1 LRKNNIFIR
10 QRTYTSVLSLLNS
23 ILSGK
28 IYPDLLI
35 GELFRKED
43 FSSDEKRVLVE
54 LVYGILRHLGR
65 IDHIIEHASRARIS
79 NLNLDILNSIRI
91 CTYQTA
97 FMDVSAA
104 GIINNAVAMSAN
116 DKKLGGFVKRT
127 VEAVLRNKDN
137 VVFPDKEKAPIE
149 YISVYHS
156 HPRWIVDK
164 WLTDLQSIEE
174 VEALC
179 RANNIEPPLTI
190 RVNPLKSD
198 RESLKKALE
207 VEGYTSSM
215 TALSPF
221 GLVIDQKKDIFKT
234 DSFAKGLFEVQDEGS
249 QLVTMLT
256 GAKPGELVIDACA
269 GNGGKSL
276 FLSGLMKNQGTIIA
290 SDLSTAKLL
299 NLRRRATR
307 AGAFNIKT
315 VSRDELNEYNDMAD
329 CVFIDAPCSGMGVF
343 RRNPD
348 SKWRLTTDDIKQL
361 AAKQK
366 DIISEYSRLVKP
378 GGRLVYATCTISQ
391 EENEDVVFGFLKENH
406 DFQKVPAVSMN
417 PDIFGKLMDE
427 DGFFKSMPHI
437 HNTDGFFGAVMEK
450 KRLSRKDNKF
460 ELEKPSQDAVSIFR
474 ETAKGKGELKFH
486 PHEAYEEELEERL
499 P

>member
-1 LRKNNIFIR
+1 LKKSNVFIR
-10 QRTYTSVLSLLNS
+10 QRTYLSVLSLLNL
-23 ILSGK
+23 ILSGRK
-28 IYPDLLI
+28 YPDILI
-35 GELFRKED
+35 GELFRKEE
-43 FSSDEKRVLVE
+43 FSSDEKKVLVE

-65 IDHIIEHASRARIS
+65 IDHIIEHASSARIS
-79 NLNLDILNSIRI
+79 NLNQDILNSIRI
-91 CTYQTA
+91 CTCQAT
-97 FMDVSAA
+97 FMDVSTA
-104 GIINNAVAMSAN
+104 GIINNAMAMSAN

-149 YISVYHS
+149 YICAYHS

-164 WLTDLQSIEE
+164 WLTELQSIKE

-207 VEGYTSSM
+207 AHGYASSL
-215 TALSPF
+215 TELSPF
-221 GLVIDQKKDIFKT
+221 GLVVDRKEGIFKT
-234 DSFAKGLFEVQDEGS
+234 DSFARGFFDVQDEGS

-276 FLSGLMKNQGTIIA
+276 FLSGLMKNQGTILA
-290 SDLSTAKLL
+290 YDLSPVKLL
-299 NLRRRATR
+299 NLRKRATR

-315 VSRDELNEYNDMAD
+315 VSKDELNEYNELAD
-329 CVFIDAPCSGMGVF
+329 RVLIDALCSGMGVF

-348 SKWRLTTDDIKQL
+348 SKWHLTTDDIKQL
-361 AAKQK
+361 VSKQK
-366 DIISEYSRLVKP
+366 EIISEYSKLVKP
-378 GGRLVYATCTISQ
+378 GGLLVYVTCTISR
-391 EENEDVVFGFLKENH
+391 EENEEVIYGFLKEND
-406 DFQKVPAVSMN
+406 DFQKVPAVSIN
-417 PDIFGKLMDE
+417 ADIFGKLMDE
-427 DGFFKSMPHI
+427 EGFFKSMPHI

-450 KRLSRKDNKF
+450 KRL
-460 ELEKPSQDAVSIFR
+460 LPSLLLRTVRVSFPSY
-474 ETAKGKGELKFH
+474 GSSLD
-486 PHEAYEEELEERL
+486 
-499 P
+499 

>member
-1 LRKNNIFIR
+1 MKKSNVLIR
-10 QRTYTSVLSLLNS
+10 QRTYSSVLSVLNL

-28 IYPDLLI
+28 IYPDILI
-35 GELFRKED
+35 GELFRKEE
-43 FSSDEKRVLVE
+43 FSSDEKGVIVE

-65 IDHIIEHASRARIS
+65 IDHIIEHASTARIS
-79 NLNLDILNSIRI
+79 DIGIGILNSIRI
-91 CTYQTA
+91 CTYQA
-97 FMDVSAA
+97 VFMDVSAA

-137 VVFPDKEKAPIE
+137 VVFPDKEKKPIE
-149 YISVYHS
+149 YIRVYHS
-156 HPRWIVDK
+156 HPRWILDK
-164 WLTDLQSIEE
+164 WLEELRSIEE

-198 RESLKKALE
+198 RESLRKALE
-207 VEGYTSSM
+207 AQGYSSSL
-215 TALSPF
+215 TGLSPS
-221 GLVIDQKKDIFKT
+221 GLVIDKKEDIFKT
-234 DSFAKGLFEVQDEGS
+234 GSFAKGLFEVQDEGS

-256 GAKPGELVIDACA
+256 GAKLGELVIDACA

-276 FLSGLMKNQGTIIA
+276 FLSGMMKNRGMVIA
-290 SDLSTAKLL
+290 SDLSSTKLS
-299 NLRRRATR
+299 NLRRRAGR

-315 VSRDELNEYNDMAD
+315 VSKDELNEYNKLAD

-366 DIISEYSRLVKP
+366 EIISEYSRLVKP
-378 GGRLVYATCTISQ
+378 GGRLVYATCTISRD
-391 EENEDVVFGFLKENH
+391 ENEEIVNGFLKENH
-406 DFQKVPAVSMN
+406 DFKKIPAVSMN
-417 PDIFGKLMDE
+417 PDIFGKFMDE

-450 KRLSRKDNKF
+450 NKGLS
-460 ELEKPSQDAVSIFR
+460 
-474 ETAKGKGELKFH
+474 
-486 PHEAYEEELEERL
+486 
-499 P
+499 

>member
-1 LRKNNIFIR
+1 MKKSNVFIR
-10 QRTYTSVLSLLNS
+10 QRTYSSVLSLLNL

-28 IYPDLLI
+28 KYPDILI
-35 GELFRKED
+35 GELFRKEE

-65 IDHIIEHASRARIS
+65 IDHIIEHASSARIS
-79 NLNLDILNSIRI
+79 NLNPDILNSIRI
-91 CTYQTA
+91 CTYQA
-97 FMDVSAA
+97 VFMNVSAA

-149 YISVYHS
+149 YICVYHS
-156 HPRWIVDK
+156 HPRWIVEK
-164 WLTDLQSIEE
+164 WLTELQSIEE

-179 RANNIEPPLTI
+179 RANSIEPPLTI

-207 VEGYTSSM
+207 AHGYNSSL
-215 TALSPF
+215 TEFSPF
-221 GLVIDQKKDIFKT
+221 GLIIDKKEDIFKT
-234 DSFAKGLFEVQDEGS
+234 ESFGHGLFEVQDEGS

-276 FLSGLMKNQGTIIA
+276 FLSGLMKNRGIVLA
-290 SDLSTAKLL
+290 SDLSPAKLL
-299 NLRRRATR
+299 NLRRRAGR

-315 VSRDELNEYNDMAD
+315 VSRFELNEYKEMAD
-329 CVFIDAPCSGMGVF
+329 SVLIDAPCSGMGVF

-348 SKWRLTTDDIKQL
+348 SKWHLTANDVKEL
-361 AAKQK
+361 ASKQK
-366 DIISEYSRLVKP
+366 EIISEYSRLVKA
-378 GGRLVYATCTISQ
+378 GGLLVYVTCTISR
-391 EENEDVVFGFLKENH
+391 EENEDIVYGFLKENE
-406 DFQKVPAVSMN
+406 DFQKVPADSVN

-427 DGFFKSMPHI
+427 DGFFKSLPHT
-437 HNTDGFFGAVMEK
+437 HNTDGFFGAVMGK
-450 KRLSRKDNKF
+450 KRGLS
-460 ELEKPSQDAVSIFR
+460 
-474 ETAKGKGELKFH
+474 
-486 PHEAYEEELEERL
+486 
-499 P
+499 

>member
-1 LRKNNIFIR
+1 LKKSNVFIR
-10 QRTYTSVLSLLNS
+10 QRTYSSVLSLLNL

-28 IYPDLLI
+28 KYPDILI
-35 GELFRKED
+35 GELFRKEE

-65 IDHIIEHASRARIS
+65 IDYIIEHASSARIA
-79 NLNLDILNSIRI
+79 NLNPDILNTIRI
-91 CTYQTA
+91 CTYQAA

-127 VEAVLRNKDN
+127 VEALLRNKDN

-149 YISVYHS
+149 YICVYHS

-164 WLTDLQSIEE
+164 WLTELQSIKE

-179 RANNIEPPLTI
+179 RANNNEPPLTI

-207 VEGYTSSM
+207 AQGYASSL
-215 TALSPF
+215 TELSPF
-221 GLVIDQKKDIFKT
+221 GLVIEKKENIFKT
-234 DSFAKGLFEVQDEGS
+234 DPFANGLFEVQDEGS

-276 FLSGLMKNQGTIIA
+276 FLSGLMKNRGIVL
-290 SDLSTAKLL
+290 SYDLSPAKLL
-299 NLRRRATR
+299 NLRRRAGR

-315 VSRDELNEYNDMAD
+315 VTTDELNEYNEMAD
-329 CVFIDAPCSGMGVF
+329 CIFIDAPCSGMGVF

-348 SKWRLTTDDIKQL
+348 SKWRLTINDIKQL
-361 AAKQK
+361 AAKQRE
-366 DIISEYSRLVKP
+366 IINEYSRLVKP
-378 GGRLVYATCTISQ
+378 GGRLVYVTCTISRD
-391 EENEDVVFGFLKENH
+391 ENEEIVYGFLKEND
-406 DFQKVPAVSMN
+406 DFQKIPAVSMN
-417 PDIFGKLMDE
+417 SDIFGKFMDE

-450 KRLSRKDNKF
+450 KKGLS
-460 ELEKPSQDAVSIFR
+460 
-474 ETAKGKGELKFH
+474 
-486 PHEAYEEELEERL
+486 
-499 P
+499 